1 MGQSVFMPKEAPIYS
16 EFAKVYDLAMRHVP
30 FFKWAA
36 FIDLHLKKNN
46 ILESDPILDLGC
58 GTGKLS
64 AILGKTYENI
74 VGLDISYE
82 MLIRALNK
90 KRIKENIQGSMTCL
104 PIKSNQF
111 KAIICTH
118 DTLNY
123 ANEIDE
129 VHLIFAECSRVL
141 QPGGLFIFDLAT
153 KENVL
158 GNFADVVIEEQ
169 HGDLHLLWQN
179 YYNHS
184 IGSLKSTITF
194 TSSSGESMVEEHLQQ
209 IYSLPDLLP
218 AIEKSGF
225 EFLYDCFDYSMA
237 ISLAESS
244 QLQVAV
250 CKRRPL

>member
-46 ILESDPILDLGC
+46 ILETDPVLDLGC
-58 GTGKLS
+58 GTGKLA
-64 AILGKTYENI
+64 AILGRTYDNI
-74 VGLDISYE
+74 LGLDVSYE
-82 MLIRALNK
+82 MLIQAYKK
-90 KRIKENIQGSMTCL
+90 KRIKGNIQSSMICL

-118 DTLNY
+118 DTMNY
-123 ANEIDE
+123 ARDIDE
-129 VHLIFAECSRVL
+129 VDLIFAECSRVL

-153 KENVL
+153 KQNVL
-158 GNFADVVIEEQ
+158 GNFADEVIEEQ
-169 HGDLHLLWQN
+169 YGDLHLLWQN
-179 YYNHS
+179 YYNQS

-209 IYSLPDLLP
+209 IYSLSDLLP
-218 AIEKSGF
+218 AMEKSGF
-225 EFLYDCFDYSMA
+225 
-237 ISLAESS
+237 
-244 QLQVAV
+244 
-250 CKRRPL
+250 